1 MKFCQ
6 KCGGR
11 VDTTSCIDD
20 MCVGCINKSI
30 DKTLVPIKEHP
41 QGWECPKCGAV
52 LSPMQFY
59 CPFCAPATKF
69 TNEFN
74 PPSNWCGEIPIE

>member
-6 KCGGR
+6 KCNGR
-11 VDTTSCIDD
+11 VDTTTEIDD
-20 MCVGCINKSI
+20 VCPNCINSI
-30 DKTLVPIKEHP
+30 LLKTPEP
-41 QGWECPKCGAV
+41 AQGWECPKCGAV
-52 LSPMQFY
+52 LSPMQFH

>member
-1 MKFCQ
+1 MKFCK

-11 VDTTSCIDD
+11 VDTTTSIDD
-20 MCVGCINKSI
+20 VCPGCINNSI
-30 DKTLVPIKEHP
+30 IKTPEPIKEHP

-52 LSPMQFY
+52 LSPTQFH
-59 CPFCAPATKF
+59 CPFCAPAIKF
-69 TNEFN
+69 TSGFN